1 VAVLLAVAA
10 IVTMCL
16 ALSAQV
22 RTAVR
27 TCQPAAVTGAS
38 AHAPTHEL
46 NCNAYANTKQ

>member
-1 VAVLLAVAA
+1 VAVLLALAA
-10 IVTMCL
+10 IVTMCV

-27 TCQPAAVTGAS
+27 TCQPAAVTGTS
-38 AHAPTHEL
+38 PHAPTRGL